1 MKLQRLGFYVLVA
14 FLLINLSSC
23 SDRGFVTPPAQNL
36 GSSLNSKA
44 AELHPHF
51 SYDGRYL
58 VFASDRRQERGI
70 FFYELVSKRLL
81 ELPGINQPG
90 SMQDQPDISADGRY
104 VVYVSEQLGKPDIFV
119 YDRKTG
125 KGEVITK
132 DILGEVRNPS
142 VSGNGRF
149 ITFEINRSGQW
160 DLEIYD
166 RGSGIELSIPQAA
179 RSIKPSPQQEESR
192 EKGESNK

>member
-1 MKLQRLGFYVLVA
+1 MKLQKLRLYILVA
-14 FLLINLSSC
+14 VLLINLSSC

-44 AELHPHF
+44 AELYPHF

-104 VVYVSEQLGKPDIFV
+104 IVYVSEQLGKPDIFI
-119 YDRKTG
+119 YDRKIG
-125 KGEVITK
+125 KAEVITK
-132 DILGEVRNPS
+132 DILGEVRHPS

-149 ITFEINRSGQW
+149 VTFEINRSGQW

-166 RGSGIELSIPQAA
+166 RGSGVELSIPQAA
-179 RSIKPSPQQEESR
+179 RSINPSPQQEESM
-192 EKGESNK
+192 EKGENNK